1 MSITAKEL
9 ARILKLS
16 ESAVSLALNNKPGV
30 STATRHRVIESAKE
44 HGYDFS
50 RLSPAES
57 ASALGTI
64 QFVIFKRNGAVVTD
78 TPFFS
83 QISEGVSAACKE
95 ERYYM
100 NIQYLYESDDTPSLL
115 DNWKRAGVKGLIL
128 LGTEMK
134 KQDMTP
140 FLRNHIPFVL
150 LDNYFDDLEV
160 NSVLINNRRG
170 AFLAA
175 ETLIRTYRTQ
185 PGYLKSS
192 YSINNFEERADGFF
206 RAIRQRGMSAS
217 RTVIHMLTPSIEGS
231 YADMKQMLAQREP
244 LARCYFADNDL
255 IAAGAIR
262 AMKEAGIRI
271 PEDTAVIGFDDMP
284 FCTVMEP
291 SLSTIRV
298 PKHYMGKMAV
308 TRLVE
313 LIRTPDTEPVKIE
326 INTSLIKRK
335 SQG

>member
-1 MSITAKEL
+1 MSITSKEL
-9 ARILKLS
+9 AGILHLS

-30 STATRHRVIESAKE
+30 STATRCRVIEAARE

-50 RLSPAES
+50 RLAPAEPFFVQ
-57 ASALGTI
+57 GTI

-83 QISEGVSAACKE
+83 QISEGISETCKK

-100 NIQYLYESDDTPSLL
+100 NIQYLYENDDVFSFL
-115 DNWKRAGVKGLIL
+115 DNWKRTGIKGLIL

-134 KQDMTP
+134 KQDIIP
-140 FLRNHIPFVL
+140 FVESHIPFIL
-150 LDNYFDDLEV
+150 LDNYFDDFEI

-175 ETLIRTYRTQ
+175 EALIRKYRTQ
-185 PGYLKSS
+185 PGYLKSA
-192 YSINNFEERADGFF
+192 YPINNFEERADGFF
-206 RAIRQRGMSAS
+206 RAIRQRGMSPS
-217 RTVIHMLTPSIEGS
+217 RTIIHPLTPSMEGA
-231 YADMKQMLAQREP
+231 YADMKQHLDPKEP

-271 PEDTAVIGFDDMP
+271 PENVAVIAFDDMP

-291 SLSTIRV
+291 ALSTIRV
-298 PKHYMGKMAV
+298 PKYYMGEMAV
-308 TRLVE
+308 QRLAE
-313 LIRTPDTEPVKIE
+313 LIRHPESEPVKIE
-326 INTSLIKRK
+326 INTSLVRRK
-335 SQG
+335 SY